1 MERLG
6 TGIGWRP
13 EIADAVER
21 MPGIDWVE
29 AVAENVCPGHLP
41 DSLRR
46 LRERGVTVVPHG
58 VSLGLGGAERPDEGR
73 LAALAE
79 RVTALGSP
87 LVTEHIAFVR
97 AGGALTASPRL
108 EAGHLLPVP
117 RTRDAL
123 DVLCENVRI
132 AQDALPVPLAVENIA
147 ALISWPAEEMTE
159 GQFLYELADRTG
171 VGLLIDVANLHT
183 NHVNRG
189 EDPAKALAELPLEA
203 IAYVHVAGGFERDG
217 VWHDSHAHP
226 VPRPVLDILT
236 DLASRVRP
244 PGVLLERDENF
255 PEAAELHSE
264 LASIRRAVETGAV
277 ERVKAELRE
286 AGRTAARPATRPSA
300 PGSKVPRVGAGVVR
314 AGTEESR
321 AAAEAP
327 QAGAGVPDTAA
338 ETLAAGVVTPRAGAE
353 EPRGGVAAP
362 RPRAAI
368 PDTAAETPEAGV
380 VTPRAAAEAPRPS
393 AGVPPTVAETPE
405 AETGR
410 PRYGAEASR
419 TEAGVA
425 RAAADTP
432 EVGTETPEAGA
443 EMPEAGTAV
452 LRPGDETGAVEATR
466 GAFGLPHPRETE
478 AAGQRPGGPGAA
490 RPRLGDVVAEA
501 RQRPEARDEET
512 LPRPEAGD
520 PVAETQPRPEAGD
533 PVAEARQQPEAVD
546 EEARDEE
553 ARDEEARDEGA
564 RDEGARD
571 EKARPRSEVGV
582 GEARQRVGLAQ
593 AALLSALVAGTPVPE
608 GFDRARIGVQAR
620 ALAAKRADV
629 VAKVAPELPVIL
641 GREYRV
647 AFLGYAQT
655 NPMTGGYRR
664 DALTFAEHLLA
675 AGRPGETQ
683 ARREL
688 REWWLER
695 SGPAPRSARPVR
707 RLARATRR
715 ALLRR

>member
-58 VSLGLGGAERPDEGR
+58 VSLGLGGADRPDAGR
-73 LAALAE
+73 LTALAE
-79 RVTALGSP
+79 RAEALGSP

-97 AGGALTASPRL
+97 AGGPLTASPHL

-132 AQDALPVPLAVENIA
+132 AQEALPVPLAVENIA
-147 ALISWPAEEMTE
+147 ALVCWPGEEMTE
-159 GQFLYELADRTG
+159 GQFLYDLADRTG
-171 VGLLIDVANLHT
+171 VRLLIDVANLHT

-203 IAYVHVAGGFERDG
+203 IAYVHVAGGVERDG

-236 DLASRVRP
+236 DLASRVSP

-255 PEAAELHSE
+255 PEPAELESE
-264 LASIRRAVETGAV
+264 LGAIRRAVEAGAV
-277 ERVKAELRE
+277 ERVKTELRSA
-286 AGRTAARPATRPSA
+286 AGATAARREAAR
-300 PGSKVPRVGAGVVR
+300 GARG
-314 AGTEESR
+314 
-321 AAAEAP
+321 EAP
-327 QAGAGVPDTAA
+327 AGAGAA
-338 ETLAAGVVTPRAGAE
+338 L
-353 EPRGGVAAP
+353 RG
-362 RPRAAI
+362 
-368 PDTAAETPEAGV
+368 E
-380 VTPRAAAEAPRPS
+380 
-393 AGVPPTVAETPE
+393 
-405 AETGR
+405 
-410 PRYGAEASR
+410 
-419 TEAGVA
+419 
-425 RAAADTP
+425 
-432 EVGTETPEAGA
+432 
-443 EMPEAGTAV
+443 
-452 LRPGDETGAVEATR
+452 ETGAAGATR
-466 GAFGLPHPRETE
+466 GAFGPPHP
-478 AAGQRPGGPGAA
+478 QGA
-490 RPRLGDVVAEA
+490 
-501 RQRPEARDEET
+501 
-512 LPRPEAGD
+512 
-520 PVAETQPRPEAGD
+520 
-533 PVAEARQQPEAVD
+533 
-546 EEARDEE
+546 
-553 ARDEEARDEGA
+553 
-564 RDEGARD
+564 
-571 EKARPRSEVGV
+571 
-582 GEARQRVGLAQ
+582 GEARQRLGLAQ

-608 GFDRARIGVQAR
+608 GFDRARVGVQAR

-641 GREYRV
+641 GEEYRT
-647 AFLGYAQT
+647 AFLGYAQAH
-655 NPMTGGYRR
+655 PMTDGYRR
-664 DALTFAEHLLA
+664 DALSFAEHLLST
-675 AGRPGETQ
+675 GRPGDTR

-695 SGPAPRSARPVR
+695 SGPKPRSGRPVH

-715 ALLRR
+715 VLSRR

>member
-58 VSLGLGGAERPDEGR
+58 VSLGLGGADRPDAGR
-73 LAALAE
+73 LTALAE
-79 RVTALGSP
+79 RAEALGSP

-97 AGGALTASPRL
+97 AGGPLTASPHL

-132 AQDALPVPLAVENIA
+132 AQEALPVPLAVENIA
-147 ALISWPAEEMTE
+147 ALVCWPGEEMTE
-159 GQFLYELADRTG
+159 GQFLYDLADRTG
-171 VGLLIDVANLHT
+171 VRLLIDVANLHT

-203 IAYVHVAGGFERDG
+203 IAYVHVAGGVERDG

-236 DLASRVRP
+236 DLASRVTP

-255 PEAAELHSE
+255 PEPGELESE
-264 LASIRRAVETGAV
+264 LAAIRRALGAGAV
-277 ERVKAELRE
+277 ERVKTELRSA
-286 AGRTAARPATRPSA
+286 AGRRKGAR
-300 PGSKVPRVGAGVVR
+300 GDGELLG
-314 AGTEESR
+314 
-321 AAAEAP
+321 AAALARREAAGGARGEAP
-327 QAGAGVPDTAA
+327 AGAGAA
-338 ETLAAGVVTPRAGAE
+338 R
-353 EPRGGVAAP
+353 RG
-362 RPRAAI
+362 
-368 PDTAAETPEAGV
+368 E
-380 VTPRAAAEAPRPS
+380 
-393 AGVPPTVAETPE
+393 
-405 AETGR
+405 
-410 PRYGAEASR
+410 
-419 TEAGVA
+419 
-425 RAAADTP
+425 
-432 EVGTETPEAGA
+432 
-443 EMPEAGTAV
+443 
-452 LRPGDETGAVEATR
+452 ETGAAGATR
-466 GAFGLPHPRETE
+466 GAFG
-478 AAGQRPGGPGAA
+478 RPCPEGV
-490 RPRLGDVVAEA
+490 DEA
-501 RQRPEARDEET
+501 RQR
-512 LPRPEAGD
+512 L
-520 PVAETQPRPEAGD
+520 
-533 PVAEARQQPEAVD
+533 
-546 EEARDEE
+546 
-553 ARDEEARDEGA
+553 
-564 RDEGARD
+564 
-571 EKARPRSEVGV
+571 
-582 GEARQRVGLAQ
+582 GLAQ

-608 GFDRARIGVQAR
+608 GFDGARVGVQAR

-641 GREYRV
+641 GGEYRT
-647 AFLGYAQT
+647 AFLGYAQ
-655 NPMTGGYRR
+655 NHPMIDGYRR
-664 DALTFAEHLLA
+664 DALTFAEHLLST
-675 AGRPGETQ
+675 GRPGDTR

-695 SGPAPRSARPVR
+695 SGPAPRSGRRVH

-715 ALLRR
+715 VLSRR